1 MDQHINK
8 GLRVSGTYRADRNAG
23 LLVDH
28 NVHAKK
34 FISTDPWNG
43 IFNFTPPSQTSKT
56 FGQGGSVGG
65 LGKSSTFKIPV
76 ITIKKGAEQPSLSTA
91 NITVTLPSADA
102 IWNAI
107 VGRIQRWVWNQGFLT
122 ATTAN
127 ATYVSKATYNRH
139 SHHISGN
146 LTGSNIHLT
155 APKDGGPIIG
165 SIGVSL
171 STGGPK

>member
-8 GLRVSGTYRADRNAG
+8 GLRVSGTYRTDQNIG
-23 LLVDH
+23 LFVDH
-28 NVHAKK
+28 NVRAKK

-65 LGKSSTFKIPV
+65 IGKSSTFKIPV
-76 ITIKKGAEQPSLSTA
+76 ITVRKGAGQPSLSTA

-107 VGRIQRWVWNQGFLT
+107 AGRIQRWIWSQGFLT
-122 ATTAN
+122 TATAN

-139 SHHISGN
+139 THRILN
-146 LTGSNIHLT
+146 RLTNNDIHLT
-155 APKDGGPIIG
+155 APKDGGPVTGNI
-165 SIGVSL
+165 VVNL
-171 STGGPK
+171 STGEPK